1 MIFSQSRPEQ
11 RSRRKRER
19 SDTVYR
25 RRQET
30 YYFSYALQDKTERF
44 LGDGLAV
51 GLCTEGTRTM
61 TFTGTYIGMFAEL
74 GTASFQA
81 FEVKCWMKEEKTR
94 L

>member
-1 MIFSQSRPEQ
+1 MTLYIGA
-11 RSRRKRER
+11 
-19 SDTVYR
+19 D
-25 RRQET
+25 QET

-81 FEVKCWMKEEKTR
+81 FEVKVLDERGED
-94 L
+94 